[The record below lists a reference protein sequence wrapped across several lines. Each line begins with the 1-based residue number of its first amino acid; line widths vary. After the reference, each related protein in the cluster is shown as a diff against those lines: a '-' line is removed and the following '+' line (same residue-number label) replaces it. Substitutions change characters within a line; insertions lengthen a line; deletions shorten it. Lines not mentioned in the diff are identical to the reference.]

1 MARRKITTN
10 TAVAA
15 AAKELPELTFQQQ
28 KFVEGILAGK
38 TASDAY
44 RAAYDCS
51 AMQTSTIWVKA
62 SELRSSEK
70 VAVWLSAAR
79 QAGLGTAVVTFD
91 NHIRELERL
100 REIALNSGNIGAA
113 VQAEQIR
120 GKAAGHHVD
129 QIRDVT
135 ERHDPVQTVYDLAKL
150 TGVDPH
156 IIAAQHGVALPDEG
170 ATKH

>member
-1 MARRKITTN
+1 MARRKITPEIEQ
-10 TAVAA
+10 TAA
-15 AAKELPELTFQQQ
+15 ELPELTANQQ

-38 TASDAY
+38 TATDAY

-51 AMQTSTIWVKA
+51 NMLSSSVWCNA
-62 SELRSSEK
+62 SKLRSDEK
-70 VAVWLSAAR
+70 VAQWLSAAR
-79 QAGLGTAVVTFD
+79 QAGLGTAVVTFE

-100 REIALNSGNIGAA
+100 REIALTSGNIGAA

-135 ERHDPVQTVYDLAKL
+135 EKHDPAQTIRDIAQHAPELAAAL
-150 TGVDPH
+150 
-156 IIAAQHGVALPDEG
+156 AAQHGISLDLREG

>member
-1 MARRKITTN
+1 MARRKITDEIKQ
-10 TAVAA
+10 AA
-15 AAKELPELTFQQQ
+15 AELPQLTAQQQ

-38 TASDAY
+38 TATDAY

-51 AMQTSTIWVKA
+51 NMLA
-62 SELRSSEK
+62 SSVWSNASKLCSDVK
-70 VAVWLSAAR
+70 VAQWMSAAR
-79 QAGLGTAVVTFD
+79 QACLGTATVTFE
-91 NHIRELERL
+91 NHMQQLERL
-100 REIALNSGNIGAA
+100 REIALTSGNIGAA

-135 ERHDPVQTVYDLAKL
+135 ERHDPVQTIREIAQHAPDLAASL
-150 TGVDPH
+150 
-156 IIAAQHGVALPDEG
+156 AAQHGITLDVTDG